1 MLITS
6 LCIFVL
12 SFWRVTLFPVTE
24 KEIKWVSG
32 KWSNCSRM
40 HFVSL
45 VNCIYG
51 MWVRKSKNYV
61 LLQNSDL
68 CDVTQT
74 FIVNEIGL
82 GPTLNLVWTMFKK
95 TGSLIKKKVPWI
107 HLCWWGFI
115 EKFSFISGDELSNS
129 YPTDYSLLHFLLKQ
143 IWIRNFK
150 FFPGTTWTEKQYTGT

>member
-45 VNCIYG
+45 LNCIHG
-51 MWVRKSKNYV
+51 MWVRNSKKLCFVV
-61 LLQNSDL
+61 LTKFRLEWCNTNFHNKYIRFGTNIDSFLNHVQENRFFDKKESSLNSSL
-68 CDVTQT
+68 LMRVHRKVFFYQWWWT
-74 FIVNEIGL
+74 FEL
-82 GPTLNLVWTMFKK
+82 
-95 TGSLIKKKVPWI
+95 
-107 HLCWWGFI
+107 
-115 EKFSFISGDELSNS
+115 LSNWLQPS
-129 YPTDYSLLHFLLKQ
+129 AFLVETNLD
-143 IWIRNFK
+143 
-150 FFPGTTWTEKQYTGT
+150 